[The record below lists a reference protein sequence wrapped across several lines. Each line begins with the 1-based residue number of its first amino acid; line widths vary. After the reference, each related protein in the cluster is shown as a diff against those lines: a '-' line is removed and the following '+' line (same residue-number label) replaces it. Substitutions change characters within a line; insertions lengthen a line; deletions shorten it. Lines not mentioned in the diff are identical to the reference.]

1 MFSYNI
7 QLYLLSKT
15 NVSLFTIINLSKYLA
30 LQDVDFAH
38 FFTIKTCDIAYCL
51 T

>member
-1 MFSYNI
+1 MFSYDI
-7 QLYLLSKT
+7 QLHLLSKT

-38 FFTIKTCDIAYCL
+38 FLQLKHVTLHTV
-51 T
+51 